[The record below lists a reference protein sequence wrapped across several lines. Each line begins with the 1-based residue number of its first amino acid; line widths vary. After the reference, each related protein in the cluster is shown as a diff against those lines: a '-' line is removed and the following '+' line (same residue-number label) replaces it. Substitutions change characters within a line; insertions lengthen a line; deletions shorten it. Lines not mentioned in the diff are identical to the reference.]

1 MLGAVTSSTDSQ
13 SANVGTIVWHNRF
26 DHPLQSSLKKLVE
39 TQCVNGLSQLKV
51 KDIKTNTD
59 VCEGCIYGK
68 AHRESFG
75 NSISNEYQAKEINDR
90 AHADLYGPINV
101 NSDGDPIT
109 LFYGELEENIRTAR

>member
-13 SANVGTIVWHNRF
+13 SANVGKINPIVWHNRF

-68 AHRESFG
+68 ASR
-75 NSISNEYQAKEINDR
+75 I
-90 AHADLYGPINV
+90 V
-101 NSDGDPIT
+101 W
-109 LFYGELEENIRTAR
+109 